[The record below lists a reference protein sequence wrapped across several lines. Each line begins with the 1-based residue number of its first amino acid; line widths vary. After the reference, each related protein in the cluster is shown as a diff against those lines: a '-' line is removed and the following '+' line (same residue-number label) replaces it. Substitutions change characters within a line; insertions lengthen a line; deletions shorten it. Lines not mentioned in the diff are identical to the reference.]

1 MVSNTKTLTISDYRK
16 IFIDSINSEN
26 GSITDYL
33 YSRYMFYKNLN
44 PEFPKY
50 IKQQLDNTCKIVKD
64 EFEKI
69 SIDLSKSETK
79 EIKFVLNHNN
89 FSIRADDPKNNSSIN
104 GYFFTSLNSLND
116 GHTKFIE
123 LTGEKNYKIT
133 EKNKLK
139 WGGTKIQI
147 NYLLHKLKKMTLLTN
162 TYESLAHFLIEN
174 VEQYE
179 GNNKQTIMDDLRNG
193 NFPKR
198 GVNLDEVLKEVKE
211 IK

>member
-1 MVSNTKTLTISDYRK
+1 MGSNTLTISEYRK

-50 IKQQLDNTCKIVKD
+50 IKQQLDNTCKMVKV
-64 EFEKI
+64 EFEKE
-69 SIDLSKSETK
+69 SIDLSKPETK
-79 EIKFVLNHNN
+79 DIKFIFNLNN
-89 FSIRADDPKNNSSIN
+89 FSFWDDDPKNYSNIN
-104 GYFFTSLNSLND
+104 GHCITSLNSLND
-116 GHTKFIE
+116 GYAKFIE
-123 LTGEKNYKIT
+123 LIGDNNDKIN